1 MTKDEKQKLYSS
13 GDYRSLSD
21 AQKRI
26 FRQTVE
32 DLDARGLFQ
41 LADVSI
47 IASYA
52 RNVVL
57 ARLASRELEKYGILL
72 KEEDRYHGTKI
83 KQNPAADILQRAQ
96 KAMEDTAVKLG
107 LTPTGRKRLK
117 GEEKI
122 KSASEE
128 WDEQDD

>member
-41 LADVSI
+41 PADVSI

>member
-41 LADVSI
+41 PADVSI

-72 KEEDRYHGTKI
+72 KEDDRYHGTKI

>member
-41 LADVSI
+41 PADVSI

-122 KSASEE
+122 KSAATYGCG
-128 WDEQDD
+128 

>member
-1 MTKDEKQKLYSS
+1 MTNDEKQKLYSS